1 MTAFAAD
8 HGQERKPSA
17 SALATCVRSV
27 SEVTT
32 PKLPP
37 PPRRAQ
43 KRSGSCC
50 SSHVS
55 TFPSAVATPAA
66 GGASQVRAHT
76 PDLPPVPPPSA
87 GPANPPAAP
96 LPPVHA
102 APALPGFPQT
112 S

>member
-17 SALATCVRSV
+17 RALAACVRTV

-37 PPRRAQ
+37 PPRSAQ
-43 KRSGSCC
+43 KRSGSRC

-55 TFPSAVATPAA
+55 TFPSAVTTSAARRASPVGPPTP
-66 GGASQVRAHT
+66 HT
-76 PDLPPVPPPSA
+76 PPTPPPSA
-87 GPANPPAAP
+87 GPANPPGAPPPPRPPAASP
-96 LPPVHA
+96 RHLASTP
-102 APALPGFPQT
+102 
-112 S
+112 

>member
-17 SALATCVRSV
+17 RALAACVRSV

-37 PPRRAQ
+37 PPRSAQ
-43 KRSGSCC
+43 KRSGSRC

-55 TFPSAVATPAA
+55 TFPSAVAGPPAGRPPQ
-66 GGASQVRAHT
+66 GGPPT
-76 PDLPPVPPPSA
+76 PDTTPIPPPRASPPVPPLP
-87 GPANPPAAP
+87 PPPPPTPAA
-96 LPPVHA
+96 
-102 APALPGFPQT
+102 T
-112 S
+112 

>member
-17 SALATCVRSV
+17 RALAACVRSV

-37 PPRRAQ
+37 PPRSAQ
-43 KRSGSCC
+43 KRSGSRC

-55 TFPSAVATPAA
+55 TFPSAVTVSARREAPPERPPTP
-66 GGASQVRAHT
+66 HNN
-76 PDLPPVPPPSA
+76 PHPPPRA
-87 GPANPPAAP
+87 RPAIPTLAHRPPRAP
-96 LPPVHA
+96 RPPR
-102 APALPGFPQT
+102 ALLA
-112 S
+112 